1 MGVKLAIAKKLQEST
16 IHFTKAAEQ
25 QNIDAKYNLALC
37 KFTDND
43 TKIQVRLFVSFIQ
56 FWIKNISS
64 ISKKVFNGRGL
75 NFKIPFLRC
84 YTRNVLVPSI
94 CVSMIRKR

>member
-43 TKIQVRLFVSFIQ
+43 TKIQVRLFVSFTQ
-56 FWIKNISS
+56 F
-64 ISKKVFNGRGL
+64 
-75 NFKIPFLRC
+75 
-84 YTRNVLVPSI
+84 
-94 CVSMIRKR
+94 